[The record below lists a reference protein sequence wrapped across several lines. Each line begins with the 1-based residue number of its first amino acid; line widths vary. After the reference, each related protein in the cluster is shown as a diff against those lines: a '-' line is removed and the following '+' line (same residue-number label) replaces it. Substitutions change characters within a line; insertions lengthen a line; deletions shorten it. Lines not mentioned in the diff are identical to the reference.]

1 MSSYF
6 PNESYDSYRSVDL
19 EARAASASPYEL
31 VLVLMDGLLDELA
44 RARGHIEH
52 KRYQQKGASL
62 EKCMNILNGLNGALD
77 EEGGGEVVQGLSR
90 LYEYCIYRLSDVS
103 VTLSLDGLDEVVKVL
118 ETLREGWEGV
128 SAARKWRAA
137 PAGTARAPGR
147 RVAQQRLACGPRGR
161 SGDPAMPRTAAARA
175 SARRR

>member
-1 MSSYF
+1 MSTYLQ
-6 PNESYDSYRSVDL
+6 NDSYDSYRSVDL

-77 EEGGGEVVQGLSR
+77 EENGGEVVQGLAR

-103 VTLSLDGLDEVVKVL
+103 VTLSLEGLDEVTNL
-118 ETLREGWEGV
+118 LSILREGWEGV
-128 SAARKWRAA
+128 SAARK
-137 PAGTARAPGR
+137 
-147 RVAQQRLACGPRGR
+147 
-161 SGDPAMPRTAAARA
+161 
-175 SARRR
+175 

>member
-1 MSSYF
+1 MSLYSQ
-6 PNESYDSYRSVDL
+6 NDSYDSYRSVDL

-52 KRYQQKGASL
+52 KRYQQKGISL

-77 EEGGGEVVQGLSR
+77 EEGGEVVQGLSR

-103 VTLSLDGLDEVVKVL
+103 VTLSLEGLDEVVTLLGV
-118 ETLREGWEGV
+118 LREGWEGV
-128 SAARKWRAA
+128 SAARK
-137 PAGTARAPGR
+137 
-147 RVAQQRLACGPRGR
+147 
-161 SGDPAMPRTAAARA
+161 
-175 SARRR
+175 